1 MGEQRVIVILFFE
14 PVYMCFFFLLIVC
27 VRKELTVVPK
37 CHRFNIG
44 CRIKKKFCLS
54 LVNRRLSFVE
64 GTMAMHA
71 QSWCP
76 FFSHFFCN
84 RLSYKC
90 VFVSAAQWQRA
101 EFQWTKEQQGIDP
114 SFLFLEFLF
123 RYQCCCSLHG
133 LQMHVIFFVSCVGLT
148 MGIECWRV
156 EYKLTLKMKTA
167 THGLTRVEYMIYGK
181 AFTRSSHVWGSK
193 LLAPALAPKVLLV
206 HSSFGRATC
215 FFSKRCECAFRVF
228 CVWSVHFVGNVLIHH
243 GPFFYCSSGKRSL
256 LLRSKISRDIWQ
268 ISCEISEIEAP
279 KVLKKLDAA
288 SRFESFISFSLE
300 SQRNAGKM
308 AHQCTYTSASVF
320 DKRQKFCESAPRLDG
335 LANLRFGDRTTEPER
350 KRCGPT
356 RVRA

>member
-1 MGEQRVIVILFFE
+1 M
-14 PVYMCFFFLLIVC
+14 
-27 VRKELTVVPK
+27 
-37 CHRFNIG
+37 
-44 CRIKKKFCLS
+44 S

-123 RYQCCCSLHG
+123 RYQCCCLLHG
-133 LQMHVIFFVSCVGLT
+133 LQMHVNFFVSCVGLT

-156 EYKLTLKMKTA
+156 EYKLTLKMITA
-167 THGLTRVEYMIYGK
+167 THGLTRVEYMICGK
-181 AFTRSSHVWGSK
+181 AFTRSSHFWGTK
-193 LLAPALAPKVLLV
+193 LLATALAPKVLLV

-215 FFSKRCECAFRVF
+215 IFSKRCECAFRVF

-243 GPFFYCSSGKRSL
+243 GPFFYCSSGTRSRCFDQKSVGISDRSVARY
-256 LLRSKISRDIWQ
+256 LRSERRKFWRSWTLPVGSKTSFPFRSRASKMLAKWPIDARTQAHLCSTNAKSFASLPVVWTSWRTYDLVTERQ
-268 ISCEISEIEAP
+268 SP
-279 KVLKKLDAA
+279 K
-288 SRFESFISFSLE
+288 
-300 SQRNAGKM
+300 
-308 AHQCTYTSASVF
+308 
-320 DKRQKFCESAPRLDG
+320 
-335 LANLRFGDRTTEPER
+335 
-350 KRCGPT
+350 
-356 RVRA
+356 